1 MDCAISSQVLVQ
13 IGKYVPKTVQPS
25 RPSLSGTTTSSVG
38 LCELS
43 IRWPYGHTEAKHLP
57 SSGMSAWNR
66 TLIGGVKRKRERET
80 VGGKKREIV
89 AVFALHV
96 EAVQNPGFAEEN
108 KHTLQF
114 DMNSYEFI

>member
-1 MDCAISSQVLVQ
+1 ME
-13 IGKYVPKTVQPS
+13 P
-25 RPSLSGTTTSSVG
+25 
-38 LCELS
+38 
-43 IRWPYGHTEAKHLP
+43 HLGWW
-57 SSGMSAWNR
+57 SKEKAR
-66 TLIGGVKRKRERET
+66 ERERET

-114 DMNSYEFI
+114 DMNSYEFIEVH